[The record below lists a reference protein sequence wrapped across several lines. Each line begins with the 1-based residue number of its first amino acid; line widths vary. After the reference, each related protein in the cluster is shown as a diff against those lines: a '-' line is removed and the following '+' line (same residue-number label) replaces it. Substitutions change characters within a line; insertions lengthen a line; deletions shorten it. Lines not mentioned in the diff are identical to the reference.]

1 MPGVVFG
8 PELKSPQLIKINH
21 GTPRFP
27 NQRTKKKSTPEERR
41 SRQAKQK
48 VLRDER
54 LARRKQLRDVR
65 EKLLLEQPCG
75 EVPVS
80 PQRTEKKTKRQAHHG
95 TEEVTSQVGN
105 YLKLRK
111 TEIL

>member
-8 PELKSPQLIKINH
+8 PEPKSTQLIRINW
-21 GTPRFP
+21 GTPY
-27 NQRTKKKSTPEERR
+27 QRTKKKSWA
-41 SRQAKQK
+41 RQARRARLARKK

-54 LARRKQLRDVR
+54 LARRKQMRLLREWLQER
-65 EKLLLEQPCG
+65 PCE

-80 PQRTEKKTKRQAHHG
+80 PQKTEKKTKRGSHHG

-105 YLKLRK
+105 YLKFRK
-111 TEIL
+111 ADVL

>member
-8 PELKSPQLIKINH
+8 PDPKSPQLIKINH

-41 SRQAKQK
+41 ARQAKQK

-54 LARRKQLRDVR
+54 LAKRKWLREAR
-65 EKLLLEQPCG
+65 EKLLLEQPSE
-75 EVPVS
+75 EVPAS
-80 PQRTEKKTKRQAHHG
+80 PQGAEKKTKRLSHHG
-95 TEEVTSQVGN
+95 TEEVTAQVGN
-105 YLKLRK
+105 YMKK
-111 TEIL
+111 K

>member
-54 LARRKQLRDVR
+54 LARRKQMRLLREWLR
-65 EKLLLEQPCG
+65 ERPCE

-80 PQRTEKKTKRQAHHG
+80 PQKTEKKTKRGSHHG

-105 YLKLRK
+105 YLKFRK
-111 TEIL
+111 ADIL